1 MTHLRLADGRHL
13 VIDNYTTAP
22 AAARNLIYHGM
33 TLQEAVEAPRIWSQ
47 GQELEMEQDIPAAI
61 REDVAARGHRVVA
74 VPAVAGGINAVAF
87 NADGTL
93 EGAACLRAD
102 GNSHCRVVYTDVF
115 CLSALLLGLKEERG
129 KSCGAGVRF

>member
-1 MTHLRLADGRHL
+1 MVGIFGAGMTHLRLADGRHL

-93 EGAACLRAD
+93 EVRPACAPTAIPIAESYIRMY
-102 GNSHCRVVYTDVF
+102 SV
-115 CLSALLLGLKEERG
+115 
-129 KSCGAGVRF
+129 